1 MLCDDQEGWEGVG
14 LGGRSM
20 REEIRVCVCVCVCV
34 CVSIYLIC
42 LVVQQKL
49 NTVTQLYSD

>member
-1 MLCDDQEGWEGVG
+1 MLCDDQEGWDGVG
-14 LGGRSM
+14 LGGRSK
-20 REEIRVCVCVCVCV
+20 REEIRVCVCV